1 MENIMSK
8 VLTVAIPSYNVEKF
22 LKTTLDSFICDKE
35 IMDKCEIIVVDD
47 GSKDRTA
54 DIGKEYEQ
62 RYPDTFRVI
71 SKENGGHGSAVNCGI
86 ENATGKYYKI
96 VDGDDWVNTEDFV
109 KLISELEKCDS
120 EYVFTNY
127 YEYYDDI
134 EKKSPIKYK
143 HFKNNESYTF
153 KDLPIGFH
161 IPMHA
166 LVIRTDILKDNGIRL
181 DEKCFYVDAEYITF
195 PVPYVKNISFFD
207 LYVYMYRL
215 NLSTQSVSVQGFQ
228 KHIDDHIKVT
238 LHLADFYREY
248 SESDDVDEFKK
259 TYIKL
264 LATNTALSQSRIF
277 SSYPFSDKENRKR
290 FAQFDSELKK
300 HSEDVYNES
309 SMRSKKLQLLRKF
322 DFKYYTIIQLLSK
335 LRNNR

>member
-1 MENIMSK
+1 MSK
-8 VLTVAIPSYNVEKF
+8 VLTVAIPSYNVENY

-35 IMDKCEIIVVDD
+35 FMDKIEVIVVDD
-47 GSKDRTA
+47 GSKDSTA

-127 YEYYDDI
+127 YEYYDDMGRKNPI
-134 EKKSPIKYK
+134 EYK
-143 HFKNNESYTF
+143 QFKNSESYTF
-153 KDLPIGFH
+153 NDLPTGFH

-181 DEKCFYVDAEYITF
+181 DEKCFYVDIEYIAF
-195 PVPYVKNISFFD
+195 PVPYVNSITFFD
-207 LYVYMYRL
+207 LFVYMYRL
-215 NLSTQSVSVQGFQ
+215 NLSTQSVSVQGLQ
-228 KHIDDHIKVT
+228 KHINDHIRVT
-238 LHLADFYREY
+238 LRLADFYTECCA
-248 SESDDVDEFKK
+248 SDKIDEHKK
-259 TYIKL
+259 AYIKL
-264 LATNTALSQSRIF
+264 LATNLVISQSTIF
-277 SSYPFSDKENRKR
+277 SSYPLSDKENRKR
-290 FAQFDSELKK
+290 FAQFDAELKK

-322 DFKYYTIIQLLSK
+322 NFKCYAVIQLLSK
-335 LRNNR
+335 LRNNKD

>member
-1 MENIMSK
+1 MSK

-181 DEKCFYVDAEYITF
+181 DEKCFYVDVEYIAF
-195 PVPYVKNISFFD
+195 PVPYVKSITYFD

-215 NLSTQSVSVQGFQ
+215 NLSTQSVSVTGYQ
-228 KHIDDHIKVT
+228 KHIDDHIRVT
-238 LHLADFYREY
+238 LHLIDFYNEY
-248 SESDDVDEFKK
+248 SSSPEMEEDKK
-259 TYIKL
+259 AYLKKL
-264 LATNTALSQSRIF
+264 VMYTTLSQSRIF
-277 SSYPFSDKENRKR
+277 SSFPYRDMENRKR
-290 FAQFDSELKK
+290 FAEFDAEVKRRSPEIYEAT
-300 HSEDVYNES
+300 SQN
-309 SMRSKKLQLLRKF
+309 SKKLALLRKYN
-322 DFKYYTIIQLLSK
+322 FKHYSFIQFLSR
-335 LRNNR
+335 LRNGSDR